1 MSGSDY
7 QVRLRKVMKNPLLK
21 RRQFVSTPHNIYT
34 YFKRKRR
41 RQINQYCL
49 FYSSNIQ
56 KERMQ
61 SIYYRVQTLAEYQ
74 QFTMNTNL
82 HASIEVPTI
91 NSIATNTVVSLL
103 LTNGRKHFRITR
115 Q

>member
-41 RQINQYCL
+41 RQTNQYFL

-56 KERMQ
+56 KEWDAINLLSSSNIGRI
-61 SIYYRVQTLAEYQ
+61 STIYNEY
-74 QFTMNTNL
+74 
-82 HASIEVPTI
+82 
-91 NSIATNTVVSLL
+91 
-103 LTNGRKHFRITR
+103 
-115 Q
+115 